1 MLWFI
6 ANTMSGH
13 KIDYG
18 TLRDAL
24 GYPLHLADLATM
36 QTFACA
42 FQGTGVT
49 AARFTALELV
59 ARNPGM
65 RPARLARAM
74 AIETSNLATLLR
86 GLEKLGWLAAD
97 ESADRRGKELRL
109 TPEGERRMPDLRR
122 RLRRQDRALTV
133 GLTAAERDELTRLL
147 GKLLAG
153 QAPAD

>member
-1 MLWFI
+1 M
-6 ANTMSGH
+6 TGH

-18 TLRDAL
+18 ALRDAL
-24 GYPLHLADLATM
+24 GYQLHLADLATM
-36 QTFACA
+36 QSFARA
-42 FQGTGVT
+42 FQGTGIT

-59 ARNPGM
+59 GRNPGI

-97 ESADRRGKELRL
+97 ESTDRRGKELRL
-109 TPEGERRMPDLRR
+109 TPEGERRMQDLRR
-122 RLRRQDRALTV
+122 RLSRQDQALAA
-133 GLTAAERDELTRLL
+133 GLDAAERAELTRLL

-153 QAPAD
+153 QSPAA

>member
-1 MLWFI
+1 M
-6 ANTMSGH
+6 TGH

-18 TLRDAL
+18 ALRDAL

-36 QTFACA
+36 QTFARA
-42 FQGTGVT
+42 FQGTGIT

-59 ARNPGM
+59 SRNPGI

-86 GLEKLGWLAAD
+86 GLEKLGWLAAGA
-97 ESADRRGKELRL
+97 SADRRGKELRL
-109 TPEGERRMPDLRR
+109 TPEGERRMQDLRR
-122 RLRRQDRALTV
+122 RLRRQDQALSAGLDVGERA
-133 GLTAAERDELTRLL
+133 ELTRLL

-153 QAPAD
+153 LAPAD